1 MGAHFQNRAGIHDA
15 VMQSRSQ
22 LVKRHRTA
30 HIAGGRDNR
39 PAAGDPRDF
48 RSQTVRAAE
57 MPAQQADRI
66 ISALIADH
74 HRRIAGLASAER
86 RDMAHHNPRRH
97 HHYKS
102 AVFPP
107 RIRQRFRGTSGWIDH
122 APLLRHHVRILFRN
136 KHIRVFQSG
145 GDLHSLGNRGG
156 SHAEHSAFSLKHRR
170 TGGGAA
176 AVCKISVIQSGKP
189 PLLLVQDIA
198 HNDHRLALDSRRLH
212 LFRNIRQRAAHDFL
226 ILPACAV
233 DHGGRRRRDAPRGKQ
248 FLHELMHFSDTQ
260 KDAHR
265 AIMGSERGQLLL
277 FRHRRTPRVARHN
290 HTHAE
295 PRHRIFRLQRGGGGK
310 RAAHA
315 GNDVIR
321 NAETVQFAVLLGNS
335 SVHRRVSGMQAHH
348 LFPRPEAGHQQFQDF
363 FQRQLRAV
371 HKFRMFRKFQ
381 QFFIHKRSGVNHKTR
396 LFQRLR
402 AAYGNQVGSSGTRT
416 DECNLSAHF
425 SPFFEN
431 TASVIGFSAL

>member
-1 MGAHFQNRAGIHDA
+1 MGAHFQNRAGIQDA

-189 PLLLVQDIA
+189 PC
-198 HNDHRLALDSRRLH
+198 S
-212 LFRNIRQRAAHDFL
+212 LFRTSPTTIIAWRLIPAASTFSAISASVPRTIFL

-233 DHGGRRRRDAPRGKQ
+233 DHGGRRRRDAPRRKQ
-248 FLHELMHFSDTQ
+248 FHHELMHFSDTQ

-265 AIMGSERGQLLL
+265 AIMGGERGQLLL

-295 PRHRIFRLQRGGGGK
+295 PGI
-310 RAAHA
+310 
-315 GNDVIR
+315 VY
-321 NAETVQFAVLLGNS
+321 
-335 SVHRRVSGMQAHH
+335 SV
-348 LFPRPEAGHQQFQDF
+348 
-363 FQRQLRAV
+363 
-371 HKFRMFRKFQ
+371 
-381 QFFIHKRSGVNHKTR
+381 
-396 LFQRLR
+396 
-402 AAYGNQVGSSGTRT
+402 
-416 DECNLSAHF
+416 
-425 SPFFEN
+425 
-431 TASVIGFSAL
+431 FSAAAAANALLTPGTTS